1 MSSLADYTH
10 LRSVLFV
17 LIEVENYVYAGGT
30 NGSEDLAFSNHVY
43 DYDYLGYNFT
53 ALGNL
58 MELTSFR
65 SELRATSNTLTVTVS
80 GIPNSSLIEIDR
92 SEIKGSPIRVWRA
105 FFNQDGSLITGLD
118 IDNPTLRFKGFVNNY
133 TMAEE
138 WDINS
143 RTATNTISLDCA
155 SNVDAFAGKVAG
167 RQTNPNS
174 EKRFFPNDLSMD
186 RVPVLVGGN
195 VNFGIPK

>member
-1 MSSLADYTH
+1 MSTLADYTH

-30 NGSEDLAFSNHVY
+30 TGSEDLAFSNHVY
-43 DYDYLGYNFT
+43 EYDYDGFTFT

-58 MELTSFR
+58 LEVSSFR
-65 SELRATSNTLTVTVS
+65 SEIRSTSNALTLSIS

-92 SEIKGSPIRVWRA
+92 SEIKGSPIRIWRA
-105 FFNQDGSLITGLD
+105 FFNQDGSLITDLD
-118 IDNPTLRFKGFVNNY
+118 IDNPVLRFKGFVNNY
-133 TMAEE
+133 ALTEE
-138 WDINS
+138 WDVDT

-155 SNVDAFAGKVAG
+155 SNIDAFAGKVTG
-167 RQTNPNS
+167 RKTNPAS

-186 RVPVLVGGN
+186 RVPQLVGSN
-195 VNFGIPK
+195 VNFGIPT

>member
-10 LRSVLFV
+10 LRSVLLV

-43 DYDYLGYNFT
+43 DYDFGGFTFT

-58 MELTSFR
+58 MEVSSFR

-105 FFNQDGSLITGLD
+105 FFNQDGSLIADLD

-133 TMAEE
+133 ALAEE
-138 WDINS
+138 WDVDA
-143 RTATNTISLDCA
+143 RTATNTITFDCA
-155 SNVDAFAGKVAG
+155 SNVDAFAAKKAG
-167 RQTNPNS
+167 RQTNPHS
-174 EKRFFPNDLSMD
+174 EKSFFPLDLSMD

>member
-10 LRSVLFV
+10 IRSVLFV

-43 DYDYLGYNFT
+43 DYDYNGYTFT

-58 MELTSFR
+58 LEVSSFR
-65 SELRATSNTLTVTVS
+65 SELEATSNTLTVTVS

-92 SEIKGSPIRVWRA
+92 SEIKGSNISVWRA

-118 IDNPTLRFKGFVNNY
+118 IDNPILRFKGFVNNY
-133 TMAEE
+133 ALAEE
-138 WDINS
+138 WDVAS
-143 RTATNTISLDCA
+143 RSSTNTITFECA
-155 SNVDAFAGKVAG
+155 SNIDSFANKTSG
-167 RQTNPNS
+167 RQTNPRS

-186 RVPVLVGGN
+186 RVPQLVGAN
-195 VNFGIPK
+195 TNFGIQE